1 MSTKPKLGRGLGA
14 LIRDESPVTP
24 PPADG
29 GSVIHTVPITSI
41 RPNPLQPRRHFEPEA
56 LAGLVESIREHGVL
70 QPLLVRSAANG
81 YELIA
86 GERRLRAS
94 QTAGLREIPVIVMAA
109 RDDQSL
115 ELALV
120 ENLQRE
126 NLDPIEEAEGYQVLM
141 DRFTMTQ
148 EQVAVRVGKARATVA
163 NALRLLSLPDEV
175 RLLVS
180 RGALSAGHAKL
191 LSGLP
196 IAEEQVLLARQVV
209 QDNLSVRQLESL
221 IRRRQR
227 TTGRKARVT
236 RDDIPA
242 NHLQLLTDKLHQHF
256 GTSVRLYP
264 SRTLANGKKVRGQLV
279 IDYLSNDDLDR
290 ILDLLGIRIE

>member
-279 IDYLSNDDLDR
+279 IDYLSTDDLDR

>member
-1 MSTKPKLGRGLGA
+1 MATKPKLGRGLGA

-24 PPADG
+24 PPAEA
-29 GSVIHTVPITSI
+29 GSALHTVPITSI
-41 RPNPLQPRRHFEPEA
+41 RPNPLQPRRHFEAEA

-70 QPLLVRSAANG
+70 QPLLVRSATNG